1 MTLLK
6 LSPFFSAN
14 SFILSNV
21 VPLILIV
28 LVIVSLDLELLEIL
42 NLFIP
47 KTGNNEI
54 IVTMSLIL
62 TVLSTSGIIIV
73 KRMK

>member
-42 NLFIP
+42 NSVH
-47 KTGNNEI
+47 KNNNKI
-54 IVTMSLIL
+54 SVQKC
-62 TVLSTSGIIIV
+62 VQ
-73 KRMK
+73 K